1 MNEQRYEPKRGRDC
15 SIYAVNDGTPVLIN
29 LWLSDRAA
37 RAIDRSDHRAWRL
50 AIGYVEGVLDVV
62 NNCSD

>member
-1 MNEQRYEPKRGRDC
+1 MNELTNQPKRGRDC

-50 AIGYVEGVLDVV
+50 AIGYVEEVLDVI